1 MNSSLQI
8 RAESRV
14 KLQLQLTSLP
24 YVDKQWWIV
33 VASRSL
39 CMKNLKEK
47 LNYFANSSESKATI
61 CLTHGFDS
69 PALSGALKQLQT
81 LTHQIS

>member
-39 CMKNLKEK
+39 CMKKK
-47 LNYFANSSESKATI
+47 KRNYFANSSESKATI